1 MDELAMRLGG
11 TNADYIA
18 GVESRGFIVA
28 TALAER
34 MQKGLIPI
42 RKKGK
47 LPYKTIQT
55 SYNLEYG
62 SATIEIHEDAITRG
76 QTVIIADDLLA
87 TGGTSRAAAEL
98 VEKLGG
104 KVAAF
109 AFVIELGFLDG
120 RKNLKEETIS
130 LIKY

>member
-1 MDELAMRLGG
+1 MDELARRLEGA
-11 TNADYIA
+11 NADYIA

-47 LPYKTIQT
+47 LPYRTIQT
-55 SYNLEYG
+55 SYDLEYG
-62 SATIEIHEDAITRG
+62 SATIEIHEDAIKGG
-76 QTVIIADDLLA
+76 QAVIIADDLLA

-109 AFVIELGFLDG
+109 AFMIELGFLDG